1 MRSFWLCERFYGKNL
16 VLSTLP
22 NCPECVAREKKA
34 LKKQYEME
42 AAKAEE
48 EDKDYFIPSD
58 RDIGS
63 DIEIPMKLDPSTK
76 HFVCK
81 RCGLYATGNKYLT
94 YVIGL
99 TKENLQKKT
108 NNMII

>member
-81 RCGLYATGNKYLT
+81 RCGLYAHHKLAFQLWVLSSHPLFLPLL
-94 YVIGL
+94 YVSR
-99 TKENLQKKT
+99 
-108 NNMII
+108 